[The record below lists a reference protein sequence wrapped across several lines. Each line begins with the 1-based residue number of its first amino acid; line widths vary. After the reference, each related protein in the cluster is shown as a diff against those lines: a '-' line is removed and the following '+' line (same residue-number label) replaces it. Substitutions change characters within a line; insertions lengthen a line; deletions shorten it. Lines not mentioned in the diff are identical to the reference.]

1 MSNILLYKVQKY
13 SSEYKKIFK
22 GVYDDF
28 KSRSFSDYKFELEP
42 LEYDEFLKYVGE
54 GFINCIIFLEDEIP
68 TAFMVYTTE
77 ISESLELNI
86 IHCLG
91 NENTNL
97 KRNLLLEKFFE
108 LERTLL
114 EKKVTTYPMLGSQEQ
129 FVPDIAN
136 YGFKMVAVAVLRFNF
151 RNPNSLETFSKFTP
165 PFMQPEYRLTSWKNE
180 YLEDIVDVVYSSF
193 RETADAQF
201 DPRFSSFEG
210 AKDIVEKITQ
220 EVYGTFL
227 PECTSVMLYDEKP
240 VGVCFANI
248 TAGKIANIPVIGLK
262 HGHCGKGLGEIMLH
276 NTVKNLLA
284 VKNLSLEEVNAST
297 ETDNYPALK
306 MYRRLGFKEDY
317 YYPQAY
323 RPAGMPENTSSNNNE
338 PPAIN

>member
-1 MSNILLYKVQKY
+1 MGNILLYKVQKY
-13 SSEYKKIFK
+13 SDEYKKVFK

-28 KSRSFSDYKFELEP
+28 KNRSFSDYKFELQP
-42 LEYDEFLKYVGE
+42 LEYDEFIDYVNDGY
-54 GFINCIIFLEDEIP
+54 INCIILLEDEIP

-91 NENTNL
+91 DENINL
-97 KRNLLLEKFFE
+97 KRKLLLEKFFE
-108 LERTLL
+108 LEKKLI
-114 EKKVTTYPMLGSQEQ
+114 EEKVTTYPMLGSQET

-136 YGFKMVAVAVLRFNF
+136 YGFNMVAVAVLRFNF
-151 RNPNSLETFSKFTP
+151 KNHTSLETFSKFKP
-165 PFMQPEYRLTSWKNE
+165 GFLQPEYKLTGWNDE
-180 YLEDIVDVVYSSF
+180 YLDEIVKVVYSSF
-193 RETADAQF
+193 KDTSDAKF
-201 DPRFSSFEG
+201 DPRFSSMDG
-210 AKDIVEKITQ
+210 ARDIVEKITQ
-220 EVYGTFL
+220 EIYGRFL
-227 PECTSVMLYDEKP
+227 PECTSVMLFNDKP
-240 VGVCFANI
+240 IGVCFANI
-248 TAGKIANIPVIGLK
+248 TAGKIANVPIIGLIK
-262 HGHCGKGLGEIMLH
+262 EHCYKGLGEIMLH

-284 VKNLSLEEVNAST
+284 VKEMSLDEVNAST

-323 RPAGMPENTSSNNNE
+323 RPAGASTNLPNKTE

>member
-1 MSNILLYKVQKY
+1 MGNILLYKVQKY
-13 SSEYKKIFK
+13 SDEYKKVFK

-28 KSRSFSDYKFELEP
+28 KNRSFSDYKFELQP
-42 LEYDEFLKYVGE
+42 LEYEEFIDYVND
-54 GFINCIIFLEDEIP
+54 GFINCIVLLEDEIP

-91 NENTNL
+91 EENINL
-97 KRNLLLEKFFE
+97 KRKLLLEKFFE
-108 LERTLL
+108 LESDLL
-114 EKKVTTYPMLGSQEQ
+114 AKKVTTYPMLGSQET

-151 RNPNSLETFSKFTP
+151 KNPNSIETFSKFRP
-165 PFMQPEYRLTSWKNE
+165 PFLQPEYELTGWKNE
-180 YLEDIVDVVYSSF
+180 YLDEIVNVVYSSF
-193 RETADAQF
+193 KETADAKF
-201 DPRFSSFEG
+201 DPRFASIDGSR
-210 AKDIVEKITQ
+210 DIVEKITQ
-220 EVYGTFL
+220 EIYGTFL
-227 PECTSVMLYDEKP
+227 PECTSVILFNKKP

-248 TAGKIANIPVIGLK
+248 TAGKIANVPIIGLIQE
-262 HGHCGKGLGEIMLH
+262 HCYKGLGEIMLH

-284 VKNLSLEEVNAST
+284 VKQMSLDEVNAST

-323 RPAGMPENTSSNNNE
+323 RPAGMPTYSSNDNE
-338 PPAIN
+338 QPAIS